1 MRINYEVELLLPV
14 VTASLGVIGK
24 DVDITVKRDKDGY
37 PIFNGKHIKGI
48 LRERVYQFKKAL
60 GVEED
65 KVNSFIYKYFGETGS
80 YIKNKNFMQIRFS
93 NLTIKEKDFFKEREF
108 SSKLVRNRYGIRINR
123 KTKSTIPQ
131 SLFNYEFLVRN
142 NVFIGSLDVNDG
154 IENNDLKFILAC
166 LFHLDKIGGM
176 KSRGIGKVRV
186 KINGNYLEGENGVVA
201 TKSLDKIISELKRED
216 KKNSTDLKEEEFVK
230 YAYSLELEEPI
241 VLKSIELGNYIKTR
255 NSVQGSTVRGALIE
269 YFCRKGYDLNVLKNI
284 EASDATR
291 EDNKVSL
298 ASLFETKYEIKNEGN
313 KKVKIDKVISSDTEY
328 KDGTKYE
335 RSSSSDFK
343 ATGNEISVK
352 ISTKLK
358 SAENGMLF
366 NTEYI
371 NNTKEEDKNNK
382 QKNEIKFPTENIKL
396 VGDLKLPKE
405 ISQEKFIV
413 YIGKYKFKG
422 FGKATITIKKYAD
435 NNKADLEARINNL
448 SAKVRKDIESKIGK
462 EAEKEIRNEIQDKDK
477 KVICFDL
484 YSDMIIPFTDIY
496 DAGEQF
502 LMLAG
507 LKDEKFKF
515 NPKRSF
521 INTGK
526 LEGFNIINGIRK
538 VDELIFVKGS
548 VFTYTIEENDHIKF
562 KEKLIKIE
570 ENGLGLRKN
579 EGFGRIRICTE
590 RGDKYEL
597 PYKKRG

>member
-1 MRINYEVELLLPV
+1 MRVNYTVELLLPA

-24 DVDITVKRDKDGY
+24 DIDVTVKRDKDGY

-48 LRERVYQFKKAL
+48 LRERVYQFKRAL
-60 GVEED
+60 GVEE
-65 KVNSFIYKYFGETGS
+65 KEIETFLNNYFGKEGN
-80 YIKNKNFMQIRFS
+80 YIKNNSFNQVRFS
-93 NLTIKEKDFFKEREF
+93 NLTIKDKNTFKNKINVEK
-108 SSKLVRNRYGIRINR
+108 LIGNRYGIRINR
-123 KTKSTIPQ
+123 KTRSTVPQ
-131 SLFNYEFLVRN
+131 SLFNYEFLSRN
-142 NVFIGSLDVNDG
+142 NVFVGSLDINDN
-154 IENNDLKFILAC
+154 IKNEDLKFILAC

-186 KINGNYLEGENGVVA
+186 KINGNYLEGENGVVE

-216 KKNSTDLKEEEFVK
+216 KKASTELKTDEFVK
-230 YAYSLELEEPI
+230 YNYTLELEEPI

-298 ASLFETKYEIKNEGN
+298 ASLFETKYEIKDEGN
-313 KKVKIDKVISSDTEY
+313 KKFKIDKVISSDTEY

-352 ISTKLK
+352 INTKLK

-405 ISQEKFIV
+405 ISQDKFIV

-422 FGKATITIKKYAD
+422 FGKATITIKKYSD
-435 NNKADLEARINNL
+435 TNKADLEARINNL
-448 SAKVRKDIESKIGK
+448 SDKVRKDIESKMGK
-462 EAEKEIRNEIQDKDK
+462 EAEKEIRDEIQDKDK

-507 LKDEKFKF
+507 LKDENLKF
-515 NPKRSF
+515 NLKRSF

-526 LEGFNIINGIRK
+526 LEGFNIINGVRK
-538 VDELIFVKGS
+538 VDELIFTKGS
-548 VFTYTIEENDHIKF
+548 VFTYIIEENACDSIL
-562 KEKLIKIE
+562 EKLTKIE

-579 EGFGRIRICTE
+579 EGFGRVRICSE
-590 RGDKYEL
+590 RGGK
-597 PYKKRG
+597 

>member
-1 MRINYEVELLLPV
+1 MRVNYTVELLLPV

-24 DVDITVKRDKDGY
+24 DIDVTVKRDKDGY

-48 LRERVYQFKKAL
+48 LRERVYQFKRAL
-60 GVEED
+60 GVEE
-65 KVNSFIYKYFGETGS
+65 KEIETFLNNYFGKEGN
-80 YIKNKNFMQIRFS
+80 YIKNNSFNQVRFS
-93 NLTIKEKDFFKEREF
+93 NLTIKDKNTFKNKINVEK
-108 SSKLVRNRYGIRINR
+108 LIGNRYGIRINR
-123 KTKSTIPQ
+123 KTRSTVPQ
-131 SLFNYEFLVRN
+131 SLFNYEFLSRN
-142 NVFIGSLDVNDG
+142 NVFVGSLDINDN
-154 IENNDLKFILAC
+154 IKNEDLKFILAC

-186 KINGNYLEGENGVVA
+186 KINGNYLEGENGVVE

-216 KKNSTDLKEEEFVK
+216 KKASTELKTDEFVK
-230 YAYSLELEEPI
+230 YNYTLELEEPI

-298 ASLFETKYEIKNEGN
+298 ASLFETKYEIKDEGN
-313 KKVKIDKVISSDTEY
+313 KKFKIDKVISSDTEY

-352 ISTKLK
+352 INTKLK

-405 ISQEKFIV
+405 ISQDKFIV

-422 FGKATITIKKYAD
+422 FGKATITIKKYSD
-435 NNKADLEARINNL
+435 TNKADLEARINNL
-448 SAKVRKDIESKIGK
+448 SDKVRKDIESKIGK

-507 LKDEKFKF
+507 LKDENLKF
-515 NPKRSF
+515 NLKRSF

-526 LEGFNIINGIRK
+526 LEGFNIINGVRK
-538 VDELIFVKGS
+538 VDELIFTKGS
-548 VFTYTIEENDHIKF
+548 VFTYIIEENACDSIL
-562 KEKLIKIE
+562 EKLTKIE
-570 ENGLGLRKN
+570 ANGLGLRKN
-579 EGFGRIRICTE
+579 EGFGRVRICSE
-590 RGDKYEL
+590 RGDK
-597 PYKKRG
+597 

>member
-1 MRINYEVELLLPV
+1 MKVNYTIELLLPA

-24 DVDITVKRDKDGY
+24 DIDVTVKKDKDGY

-48 LRERVYQFKKAL
+48 LRERVYQFKRAL
-60 GVEED
+60 GVEE
-65 KVNSFIYKYFGETGS
+65 KEIETFVNNYFGKEGN
-80 YIKNKNFMQIRFS
+80 YIKNNSFNQIRFS
-93 NLTIKEKDFFKEREF
+93 NLTIKDKKSYANKINVEKLIE
-108 SSKLVRNRYGIRINR
+108 NRYGIRINR
-123 KTKSTIPQ
+123 KTRSTVPQ
-131 SLFNYEFLVRN
+131 SLFNYEFLSRN
-142 NVFIGSLDVNDG
+142 NVFVGSLDINDN
-154 IENNDLKFILAC
+154 IKNEDLKFILAC

-186 KINGNYLEGENGVVA
+186 KINGNYLEGENGVVE

-216 KKNSTDLKEEEFVK
+216 KKASTELKTDEFVK
-230 YAYSLELEEPI
+230 YNYTLELEEPI

-422 FGKATITIKKYAD
+422 FGKATITIKKYSD
-435 NNKADLEARINNL
+435 TNKADLEARINNL
-448 SAKVRKDIESKIGK
+448 SDKVRKDIESKIGK

-507 LKDEKFKF
+507 LKNENLKF
-515 NPKRSF
+515 NLKRSF

-526 LEGFNIINGIRK
+526 LEGFNIINGVRK
-538 VDELIFVKGS
+538 VDELIFTKGS
-548 VFTYTIEENDHIKF
+548 VFTYIVEENTCNSIL
-562 KEKLIKIE
+562 EKLTKIE
-570 ENGLGLRKN
+570 KNGLGLRKN
-579 EGFGRIRICTE
+579 EGFGRVRICSE
-590 RGDKYEL
+590 RGGK
-597 PYKKRG
+597 

>member
-1 MRINYEVELLLPV
+1 MRINYEVELLLPA

-37 PIFNGKHIKGI
+37 PIFNAKHIKGI

-65 KVNSFIYKYFGETGS
+65 KVNSFIYKYFGASGS
-80 YIKNKNFMQIRFS
+80 YIKNENFMQIRFS
-93 NLTIKEKDFFKEREF
+93 NLTIKDKEVFKKREF
-108 SSKLVRNRYGIRINR
+108 SSRLVRNRYGIRINR

-142 NVFIGSLDVNDG
+142 NVFKGSLDVNDG

-186 KINGNYLEGENGVVA
+186 KINGNYLEGENGVKA
-201 TKSLDKIISELKRED
+201 TKSLDKIINELKRESNE
-216 KKNSTDLKEEEFVK
+216 KLDLKDEKLIK
-230 YAYSLELEEPI
+230 YKYTLELKETA
-241 VLKSIELGNYIKTR
+241 VFKSRELGNYVESRKSI
-255 NSVQGSTVRGALIE
+255 QGSTIRGALIE
-269 YFCRKGYDLNVLKNI
+269 YFHKKGANLDILKKI
-284 EASDATR
+284 EASDAIR
-291 EDNKVSL
+291 EDNKISL
-298 ASLFETKYEIKNEGN
+298 ASLFVTKYCVKNDEN
-313 KKVKIDKVISSDTEY
+313 KIVSMYEDKVIFSETEY

-335 RSSSSDFK
+335 RTSIPELK
-343 ATGNEISVK
+343 NTGNELSVK
-352 ISTKLK
+352 INTKVK

-371 NNTKEEDKNNK
+371 SN
-382 QKNEIKFPTENIKL
+382 TENSKNIIL

-405 ISQEKFIV
+405 ITENKFTI

-422 FGKATITIKKYAD
+422 FGKATITIEKYSD
-435 NNKADLEARINNL
+435 KIETDIIDRINEL
-448 SAKVRKDIESKIGK
+448 STKVQEDIKSKIGK
-462 EAEKEIRNEIQDKDK
+462 EKDIEDEIENKDK
-477 KVICFDL
+477 KTICFDL

-507 LKDEKFKF
+507 LKDENFKF

-597 PYKKRG
+597 PCKKRG

>member
-1 MRINYEVELLLPV
+1 MKVNYTIELLLPA

-24 DVDITVKRDKDGY
+24 DIDVTVKKDKDGY

-48 LRERVYQFKKAL
+48 LRERVYQFKRAL
-60 GVEED
+60 GVEE
-65 KVNSFIYKYFGETGS
+65 KEIETFVNNYFGKEGN
-80 YIKNKNFMQIRFS
+80 YIKNNSFNQIRFS
-93 NLTIKEKDFFKEREF
+93 NLTIKDKKSYANKINVEK
-108 SSKLVRNRYGIRINR
+108 LIGNRYGIRINR
-123 KTKSTIPQ
+123 KTRSTVPQ
-131 SLFNYEFLVRN
+131 SLFNYEFLSRN
-142 NVFIGSLDVNDG
+142 NVFVGSLDINDN
-154 IENNDLKFILAC
+154 IKNEDLKFILAC

-186 KINGNYLEGENGVVA
+186 KINGNYLEGENGVVE

-216 KKNSTDLKEEEFVK
+216 KKASTELKTDEFIK
-230 YAYSLELEEPI
+230 YNYTLELEEPI

-352 ISTKLK
+352 INTKLK

-422 FGKATITIKKYAD
+422 FGKATITIKKYSD
-435 NNKADLEARINNL
+435 TNKADLEARINNL

-507 LKDEKFKF
+507 LKDENLKF
-515 NPKRSF
+515 NLKRSF

-526 LEGFNIINGIRK
+526 LEGFNIINGVRK
-538 VDELIFVKGS
+538 VDELIFTKGS
-548 VFTYTIEENDHIKF
+548 VFTYIIEENACDSIL
-562 KEKLIKIE
+562 EKLTKIE
-570 ENGLGLRKN
+570 ANGLGLRKN
-579 EGFGRIRICTE
+579 EGFGRVRICSE
-590 RGDKYEL
+590 RGGK
-597 PYKKRG
+597 

>member
-1 MRINYEVELLLPV
+1 MRVNYTVELLLPA

-24 DVDITVKRDKDGY
+24 DIDVTVKKDKDGY

-48 LRERVYQFKKAL
+48 LRERVYQFKRAL
-60 GVEED
+60 GVEE
-65 KVNSFIYKYFGETGS
+65 KEIENFVNNYFGKEGN
-80 YIKNKNFMQIRFS
+80 YIKNNSFNQIRFS
-93 NLTIKEKDFFKEREF
+93 NLTIKDKKSYANKINVEK
-108 SSKLVRNRYGIRINR
+108 LIGNRYGIRINR
-123 KTKSTIPQ
+123 KTRSTVPQ
-131 SLFNYEFLVRN
+131 SLFNYEFLSRN
-142 NVFIGSLDVNDG
+142 NVFVGSLDINDN
-154 IENNDLKFILAC
+154 IKNEDLKFILAC

-186 KINGNYLEGENGVVA
+186 KINGNYLEGENGVVE

-216 KKNSTDLKEEEFVK
+216 KKASTELKTDEFVK
-230 YAYSLELEEPI
+230 YNYTLELEEPI

-352 ISTKLK
+352 INTKLK

-422 FGKATITIKKYAD
+422 FGKATITIKKYSD
-435 NNKADLEARINNL
+435 TNKADLEARINNL
-448 SAKVRKDIESKIGK
+448 SDKVRKDIESKIGK

-507 LKDEKFKF
+507 LKNENLKF
-515 NPKRSF
+515 NLKRSF

-526 LEGFNIINGIRK
+526 LEGFNIINGVRK
-538 VDELIFVKGS
+538 VDELIFTKGS
-548 VFTYTIEENDHIKF
+548 VFTYIIEENACDSIL
-562 KEKLIKIE
+562 EKLAKIE
-570 ENGLGLRKN
+570 ANGLGLRKN
-579 EGFGRIRICTE
+579 EGFGRVRICSE
-590 RGDKYEL
+590 RGGK
-597 PYKKRG
+597 

>member
-1 MRINYEVELLLPV
+1 MKVNYTIELLLPA

-24 DVDITVKRDKDGY
+24 DIDVTVKKDKDGY

-48 LRERVYQFKKAL
+48 LRERVYQFKRAL
-60 GVEED
+60 GVEE
-65 KVNSFIYKYFGETGS
+65 KEIETFVNNYFGKEGN
-80 YIKNKNFMQIRFS
+80 YIKNNSFNQIRFS
-93 NLTIKEKDFFKEREF
+93 NLTIKDKKSYANKINVEK
-108 SSKLVRNRYGIRINR
+108 LIGNRYGIRINR
-123 KTKSTIPQ
+123 KTRSTVPQ
-131 SLFNYEFLVRN
+131 SLFNYEFLSRN
-142 NVFIGSLDVNDG
+142 NVFVGSLDINDN
-154 IENNDLKFILAC
+154 IKNEDLKFILAC

-186 KINGNYLEGENGVVA
+186 KINGNYLEGENGVVE

-216 KKNSTDLKEEEFVK
+216 KKASTELKTDEFVK
-230 YAYSLELEEPI
+230 YNYTLELEEPI

-422 FGKATITIKKYAD
+422 FGKATITIKKYSD
-435 NNKADLEARINNL
+435 TNKADLEARINNL
-448 SAKVRKDIESKIGK
+448 SDKVRKDIESKIGK

-507 LKDEKFKF
+507 LKDENLKF
-515 NPKRSF
+515 NLKRSF

-526 LEGFNIINGIRK
+526 LEGFNIINGVRK
-538 VDELIFVKGS
+538 VDELIFTKGS
-548 VFTYTIEENDHIKF
+548 VFTYIIEENACDSIL
-562 KEKLIKIE
+562 EKLAKIE
-570 ENGLGLRKN
+570 ANGLGLRKN
-579 EGFGRIRICTE
+579 EGFGRVRICSE
-590 RGDKYEL
+590 RGGK
-597 PYKKRG
+597 

>member
-1 MRINYEVELLLPV
+1 MRVNYTVELLLPA

-24 DVDITVKRDKDGY
+24 DIDVTVKRDKDGY

-48 LRERVYQFKKAL
+48 LRERVYQFKRAL
-60 GVEED
+60 GVEE
-65 KVNSFIYKYFGETGS
+65 KEIETFLNNYFGKEGN
-80 YIKNKNFMQIRFS
+80 YIKNNSFNQVRFS
-93 NLTIKEKDFFKEREF
+93 NLTIKDKNTFKNKINVEK
-108 SSKLVRNRYGIRINR
+108 LIGNRYGIRINR
-123 KTKSTIPQ
+123 KTRSTVPQ
-131 SLFNYEFLVRN
+131 SLFNYEFLSRN
-142 NVFIGSLDVNDG
+142 NVFVGSLDINDN
-154 IENNDLKFILAC
+154 IKNEDLKFILAC

-186 KINGNYLEGENGVVA
+186 KINGNYLEGENGVVE

-216 KKNSTDLKEEEFVK
+216 KKASTELKTDEFVK
-230 YAYSLELEEPI
+230 YNYTLELEEPI

-284 EASDATR
+284 ETSDATR

-298 ASLFETKYEIKNEGN
+298 ASLFETKYEIKDEGN
-313 KKVKIDKVISSDTEY
+313 KKFKIDKVISSDTEY

-343 ATGNEISVK
+343 ATGNEISIK
-352 ISTKLK
+352 INTKLK

-382 QKNEIKFPTENIKL
+382 QRNEIKFPTENIKL

-405 ISQEKFIV
+405 ISQDKFIV

-422 FGKATITIKKYAD
+422 FGKATITIKKYSD
-435 NNKADLEARINNL
+435 TNKADLEARINNL
-448 SAKVRKDIESKIGK
+448 SDKVRKDIESKIGK

-507 LKDEKFKF
+507 LKDENLKF
-515 NPKRSF
+515 NLKRSF

-526 LEGFNIINGIRK
+526 LEGFNIINGVRK
-538 VDELIFVKGS
+538 VDELIFTKGS
-548 VFTYTIEENDHIKF
+548 VFTYIIEENACDSIL
-562 KEKLIKIE
+562 EKLTKIE
-570 ENGLGLRKN
+570 VNGLGLRKN
-579 EGFGRIRICTE
+579 EGFGRVRICSE
-590 RGDKYEL
+590 RGGK
-597 PYKKRG
+597 

>member
-1 MRINYEVELLLPV
+1 MRVNYTVELLLPA

-24 DVDITVKRDKDGY
+24 DIDVTVKRDKDGY

-48 LRERVYQFKKAL
+48 LRERVYQFKRAL
-60 GVEED
+60 GVEE
-65 KVNSFIYKYFGETGS
+65 KEIETFLNNYFGKEGN
-80 YIKNKNFMQIRFS
+80 YIKNNSFNQVRFS
-93 NLTIKEKDFFKEREF
+93 NLTIKDKNTFKNKINVEK
-108 SSKLVRNRYGIRINR
+108 LIGNRYGIRINR
-123 KTKSTIPQ
+123 KTRSTVPQ
-131 SLFNYEFLVRN
+131 SLFNYEFLSRN
-142 NVFIGSLDVNDG
+142 NVFVGSLDINDN
-154 IENNDLKFILAC
+154 IKNEDLKFILAC

-186 KINGNYLEGENGVVA
+186 KINGNYLEGENGVVE

-216 KKNSTDLKEEEFVK
+216 KKASTELKTDEFVK
-230 YAYSLELEEPI
+230 YNYTLELEEPI

-352 ISTKLK
+352 INTKLK

-422 FGKATITIKKYAD
+422 FGKATITIKKYSD
-435 NNKADLEARINNL
+435 TNKADLEARINNL
-448 SAKVRKDIESKIGK
+448 SDKVRKDIESKIGK

-496 DAGEQF
+496 DTGEQF

-507 LKDEKFKF
+507 LKNENLKF
-515 NPKRSF
+515 NLKRSF

-526 LEGFNIINGIRK
+526 LEGFNIINGVRK
-538 VDELIFVKGS
+538 VDELIFTKGS
-548 VFTYTIEENDHIKF
+548 VFTYIIEENACDSIL
-562 KEKLIKIE
+562 EKLTKIE
-570 ENGLGLRKN
+570 ANGLGLRKN
-579 EGFGRIRICTE
+579 EGFGRVRICSE
-590 RGDKYEL
+590 RGGK
-597 PYKKRG
+597 

>member
-1 MRINYEVELLLPV
+1 MRVNYTVELLLPA

-24 DVDITVKRDKDGY
+24 DIDVTVKRDKDGY

-48 LRERVYQFKKAL
+48 LRERVYQFKRAL
-60 GVEED
+60 GVEE
-65 KVNSFIYKYFGETGS
+65 KEIETFLNNYFGKEGN
-80 YIKNKNFMQIRFS
+80 YIKNNSFNQVRFS
-93 NLTIKEKDFFKEREF
+93 NLTIKDKNTFKNKINVEK
-108 SSKLVRNRYGIRINR
+108 LIGNRYGIRINR
-123 KTKSTIPQ
+123 KTRTTVPQ
-131 SLFNYEFLVRN
+131 SLFNYEFLSRN
-142 NVFIGSLDVNDG
+142 NVFVGSLDINDN
-154 IENNDLKFILAC
+154 IKNEDLKFILAC

-186 KINGNYLEGENGVVA
+186 KINGNYLEGENGVVE

-216 KKNSTDLKEEEFVK
+216 KKASTELKTDEFVK
-230 YAYSLELEEPI
+230 YNYTLELEEPI

-352 ISTKLK
+352 INTKLK

-422 FGKATITIKKYAD
+422 FGKATITIKKYSD
-435 NNKADLEARINNL
+435 TNKADLEARINNL
-448 SAKVRKDIESKIGK
+448 SDKVRKDIESKIGK

-496 DAGEQF
+496 DTGEQF

-507 LKDEKFKF
+507 LKDENLKF
-515 NPKRSF
+515 NLKRSF

-526 LEGFNIINGIRK
+526 LEGFNIINGVRK
-538 VDELIFVKGS
+538 VDELIFTKGS
-548 VFTYTIEENDHIKF
+548 VFTYIIEENAYDSIL
-562 KEKLIKIE
+562 EKLTKIE
-570 ENGLGLRKN
+570 ANGLGLRKN
-579 EGFGRIRICTE
+579 EGFGRVRICSE
-590 RGDKYEL
+590 RGGK
-597 PYKKRG
+597 

>member
-1 MRINYEVELLLPV
+1 MKVNYTIELLLPA

-24 DVDITVKRDKDGY
+24 DIDVTVKKDKDGY

-48 LRERVYQFKKAL
+48 LRERVYQFKRAL
-60 GVEED
+60 GVEE
-65 KVNSFIYKYFGETGS
+65 KEIENFVNNYFGKEGN
-80 YIKNKNFMQIRFS
+80 YIKNNSFNQIRFS
-93 NLTIKEKDFFKEREF
+93 NLTIKDKKSYANKINVEK
-108 SSKLVRNRYGIRINR
+108 LIGNRYGIRINR
-123 KTKSTIPQ
+123 KTRSTVPQ
-131 SLFNYEFLVRN
+131 SLFNYEFLSRN
-142 NVFIGSLDVNDG
+142 NVFVGSLDINDN
-154 IENNDLKFILAC
+154 IKNEDLKFILAC

-186 KINGNYLEGENGVVA
+186 KINGNYLEGENGVVE

-216 KKNSTDLKEEEFVK
+216 KKASTELKTDEFVK
-230 YAYSLELEEPI
+230 YNYTLELEEPI

-352 ISTKLK
+352 INTKLK

-382 QKNEIKFPTENIKL
+382 QRNEIKFPTENIKL

-422 FGKATITIKKYAD
+422 FGKATITIKKYSD
-435 NNKADLEARINNL
+435 TNKADLEARINNL
-448 SAKVRKDIESKIGK
+448 SDKVRKDIESKIGK

-507 LKDEKFKF
+507 LKNENLKF
-515 NPKRSF
+515 NLKRSF

-526 LEGFNIINGIRK
+526 LEGFNIINGVRK
-538 VDELIFVKGS
+538 VDELIFTKGS
-548 VFTYTIEENDHIKF
+548 VFTYIIEENACDSIL
-562 KEKLIKIE
+562 EKLTKIE
-570 ENGLGLRKN
+570 ANGLGLRKN
-579 EGFGRIRICTE
+579 EGFGRVRICSE
-590 RGDKYEL
+590 RGGK
-597 PYKKRG
+597 

>member
-1 MRINYEVELLLPV
+1 MKVNYTIELLLPA

-24 DVDITVKRDKDGY
+24 DIDVTVKKDKDGY

-48 LRERVYQFKKAL
+48 LRERVYQFKRAL
-60 GVEED
+60 GVEE
-65 KVNSFIYKYFGETGS
+65 KEIENFVNNYFGKEGN
-80 YIKNKNFMQIRFS
+80 YIKNNSFNQIRFS
-93 NLTIKEKDFFKEREF
+93 NLTIKDKKRYANKINVEK
-108 SSKLVRNRYGIRINR
+108 LIGNRYGIRINR
-123 KTKSTIPQ
+123 KTRSTVPQ
-131 SLFNYEFLVRN
+131 SLFNYEFLSRN
-142 NVFIGSLDVNDG
+142 NVFVGSLDINDN
-154 IENNDLKFILAC
+154 IKNEDLKFILAC

-186 KINGNYLEGENGVVA
+186 KINGNYLEGENGVVE

-216 KKNSTDLKEEEFVK
+216 KKASTELKTDEFVK
-230 YAYSLELEEPI
+230 YNYTLELEEPI

-422 FGKATITIKKYAD
+422 FGKATITIKKYSD
-435 NNKADLEARINNL
+435 TNKADLEARINNL
-448 SAKVRKDIESKIGK
+448 SDKVRKDIESKIGK
-462 EAEKEIRNEIQDKDK
+462 ETEKEIRNEIQDKDK

-507 LKDEKFKF
+507 LKDENLKF
-515 NPKRSF
+515 NLKRSF

-526 LEGFNIINGIRK
+526 LEGFNIINGVRK
-538 VDELIFVKGS
+538 VDELIFTKGS
-548 VFTYTIEENDHIKF
+548 VFTYIIEENACDSIL
-562 KEKLIKIE
+562 EKLTKIE
-570 ENGLGLRKN
+570 ANGLGLRKN
-579 EGFGRIRICTE
+579 EGFGRVRICSE
-590 RGDKYEL
+590 RGGK
-597 PYKKRG
+597 

>member
-1 MRINYEVELLLPV
+1 MRVNYTVELLLPA

-24 DVDITVKRDKDGY
+24 DIDVTVKRDKDGY

-48 LRERVYQFKKAL
+48 LRERVYQFKRAL
-60 GVEED
+60 GVEE
-65 KVNSFIYKYFGETGS
+65 KEIETFLNNYFGKEGN
-80 YIKNKNFMQIRFS
+80 YIKNNSFNQVRFS
-93 NLTIKEKDFFKEREF
+93 NLTIKDKNTFKNKINVEK
-108 SSKLVRNRYGIRINR
+108 LIGNRYGIRINR
-123 KTKSTIPQ
+123 KTRSTVPQ
-131 SLFNYEFLVRN
+131 SLFNYEFLSSN
-142 NVFIGSLDVNDG
+142 NVFVGSLDINDN
-154 IENNDLKFILAC
+154 IKNEDLKFILAC

-186 KINGNYLEGENGVVA
+186 KINGNYLEGENGVVE

-216 KKNSTDLKEEEFVK
+216 KKASTELKTDEFVK
-230 YAYSLELEEPI
+230 YNYTLELEEPI

-352 ISTKLK
+352 INTKLK

-422 FGKATITIKKYAD
+422 FGKATITIKKYSD
-435 NNKADLEARINNL
+435 TNKADLEARINNL
-448 SAKVRKDIESKIGK
+448 SDKVRKDIESKIGK

-507 LKDEKFKF
+507 LKDENLKF
-515 NPKRSF
+515 NLKRSF

-526 LEGFNIINGIRK
+526 LEGFNIINGVRK
-538 VDELIFVKGS
+538 VDELIFTKGS
-548 VFTYTIEENDHIKF
+548 VFTYIIEENACDSIL
-562 KEKLIKIE
+562 EKLTKIE
-570 ENGLGLRKN
+570 ANGLGLRKN
-579 EGFGRIRICTE
+579 EGFGRVRICSE
-590 RGDKYEL
+590 RGGK
-597 PYKKRG
+597 

>member
-1 MRINYEVELLLPV
+1 MRVNYTVELLLPA

-24 DVDITVKRDKDGY
+24 DIDVTVKRDKDGY

-48 LRERVYQFKKAL
+48 LRERVYQFKRAL
-60 GVEED
+60 GVEE
-65 KVNSFIYKYFGETGS
+65 KEIETFVNNYFGKEGN
-80 YIKNKNFMQIRFS
+80 YIKNNSFNQVRFS
-93 NLTIKEKDFFKEREF
+93 NLTIKDKKSYANKINVEK
-108 SSKLVRNRYGIRINR
+108 LIGNRYGIRINR
-123 KTKSTIPQ
+123 KTRSTIPQ
-131 SLFNYEFLVRN
+131 SLFNYEFLLRN
-142 NVFIGSLDVNDG
+142 NVFVGSLDINDN
-154 IENNDLKFILAC
+154 IKNEDLKFILAC

-186 KINGNYLEGENGVVA
+186 KINGNYLEGENGVVE

-216 KKNSTDLKEEEFVK
+216 KKFSTELKADEFVK
-230 YAYSLELEEPI
+230 YSYTLELEEPI

-352 ISTKLK
+352 INTKLK
-358 SAENGMLF
+358 SVENGMLF

-422 FGKATITIKKYAD
+422 FGKATITIKKYSD
-435 NNKADLEARINNL
+435 TNKADLEARINNL

-507 LKDEKFKF
+507 LKDENLKF
-515 NPKRSF
+515 NLKRSF

-526 LEGFNIINGIRK
+526 LEGFNIINGVRK
-538 VDELIFVKGS
+538 VDELIFTKGS
-548 VFTYTIEENDHIKF
+548 VFTYIIEENACDSIL
-562 KEKLIKIE
+562 EKLTKIE
-570 ENGLGLRKN
+570 ANGLGLRKN
-579 EGFGRIRICTE
+579 EGFGRVRICSE
-590 RGDKYEL
+590 RGGK
-597 PYKKRG
+597 

>member
-1 MRINYEVELLLPV
+1 MRVNYTVELLLPA

-24 DVDITVKRDKDGY
+24 DIDVTVKRDKDGY

-48 LRERVYQFKKAL
+48 LRERVYQFKRAL
-60 GVEED
+60 GVEE
-65 KVNSFIYKYFGETGS
+65 KEIETFVNNYFGKEGN
-80 YIKNKNFMQIRFS
+80 YIKNNSFNQVRFS
-93 NLTIKEKDFFKEREF
+93 NLTIKDKKSYANKINVEK
-108 SSKLVRNRYGIRINR
+108 LIGNRYGIRINR
-123 KTKSTIPQ
+123 KTRSTIPQ
-131 SLFNYEFLVRN
+131 SLFNYEFLSRN
-142 NVFIGSLDVNDG
+142 NVFVGSLDINDN
-154 IENNDLKFILAC
+154 IKNEDLKFILAC

-186 KINGNYLEGENGVVA
+186 KINGNYLEGENGVVE

-216 KKNSTDLKEEEFVK
+216 KKASTELKTDEFVK
-230 YAYSLELEEPI
+230 YNYTLELEEPI

-352 ISTKLK
+352 INTKLK
-358 SAENGMLF
+358 SVENGMLF

-405 ISQEKFIV
+405 ISQDKFIV

-435 NNKADLEARINNL
+435 TNKVDLEARINNL
-448 SAKVRKDIESKIGK
+448 SDKVRKDIESKIGK

-507 LKDEKFKF
+507 LKDENLKF
-515 NPKRSF
+515 NLKRSF

-526 LEGFNIINGIRK
+526 LEGFNIINGVRK
-538 VDELIFVKGS
+538 VDELIFTKGS
-548 VFTYTIEENDHIKF
+548 VFTYIVEENTCNSIL
-562 KEKLIKIE
+562 EKLTKIE
-570 ENGLGLRKN
+570 KNGLGLRKN
-579 EGFGRIRICTE
+579 EGFGRVRICSE
-590 RGDKYEL
+590 RGGK
-597 PYKKRG
+597 

>member
-1 MRINYEVELLLPV
+1 MKVNYTIELLLPA

-24 DVDITVKRDKDGY
+24 DIDVTVKKDKDGY

-48 LRERVYQFKKAL
+48 LRERVYQFKRAL
-60 GVEED
+60 GVEE
-65 KVNSFIYKYFGETGS
+65 KEIETFVNNYFGKEGN
-80 YIKNKNFMQIRFS
+80 YIKNNSFNQIRFS
-93 NLTIKEKDFFKEREF
+93 NLTIKDKKSYANKINVEK
-108 SSKLVRNRYGIRINR
+108 LIGNRYGIRINR
-123 KTKSTIPQ
+123 KTRSTVPQ
-131 SLFNYEFLVRN
+131 SLFNYEFLSRN
-142 NVFIGSLDVNDG
+142 NVFVGSLDINDN
-154 IENNDLKFILAC
+154 IKNEDLKFILAC

-186 KINGNYLEGENGVVA
+186 KINGNYLEGENGVVE

-216 KKNSTDLKEEEFVK
+216 KKASTELKTDEFVK
-230 YAYSLELEEPI
+230 YNYTLELEEPI

-422 FGKATITIKKYAD
+422 FGKATITIKKYSD
-435 NNKADLEARINNL
+435 TNKADLEARINNL
-448 SAKVRKDIESKIGK
+448 SDKVRKDIESKIGK

-507 LKDEKFKF
+507 LKDENLKF
-515 NPKRSF
+515 NLKRSF

-526 LEGFNIINGIRK
+526 LEGFNIINGVRK
-538 VDELIFVKGS
+538 VDELIFTKGS
-548 VFTYTIEENDHIKF
+548 VFTYIIEENACDSIL
-562 KEKLIKIE
+562 EKLTKIE
-570 ENGLGLRKN
+570 ANGLGLRKN
-579 EGFGRIRICTE
+579 EGFGRVRICSE
-590 RGDKYEL
+590 RGGK
-597 PYKKRG
+597 

>member
-1 MRINYEVELLLPV
+1 MRVNYTVELLLPA

-24 DVDITVKRDKDGY
+24 DIDVTVKRDKDGY

-48 LRERVYQFKKAL
+48 LRERVYQFKRAL
-60 GVEED
+60 GVEE
-65 KVNSFIYKYFGETGS
+65 KEIETFLNNYFGKEGN
-80 YIKNKNFMQIRFS
+80 YIKNNSFNQVRFS
-93 NLTIKEKDFFKEREF
+93 NLTIKDKNTFKNKINVEK
-108 SSKLVRNRYGIRINR
+108 LIGNRYGIRINR
-123 KTKSTIPQ
+123 KTRSTVPQ
-131 SLFNYEFLVRN
+131 SLFNYEFLSRN
-142 NVFIGSLDVNDG
+142 NVFVGSLDINDN
-154 IENNDLKFILAC
+154 IKNEDLKFILAC

-186 KINGNYLEGENGVVA
+186 KINGNYLEGENGVVE

-216 KKNSTDLKEEEFVK
+216 KKASTELKTDEFVK
-230 YAYSLELEEPI
+230 YNYTLELEEPI

-352 ISTKLK
+352 INTKLK

-422 FGKATITIKKYAD
+422 FGKATITIKKYSD
-435 NNKADLEARINNL
+435 TNKADLEARINNL
-448 SAKVRKDIESKIGK
+448 SDKVRKDIESKIGK

-507 LKDEKFKF
+507 LKDENLKF
-515 NPKRSF
+515 NLKRSF

-526 LEGFNIINGIRK
+526 LEGFNIINGVRK
-538 VDELIFVKGS
+538 VDELIFTKGS
-548 VFTYTIEENDHIKF
+548 VFTYIIEENACDSIL
-562 KEKLIKIE
+562 EKLTKIE
-570 ENGLGLRKN
+570 ANGLGLRKN
-579 EGFGRIRICTE
+579 EGFGRVRICSE
-590 RGDKYEL
+590 RGGK
-597 PYKKRG
+597 

>member
-1 MRINYEVELLLPV
+1 MRVNYTVELLLPA

-24 DVDITVKRDKDGY
+24 DIDVTVKKDKDGY

-48 LRERVYQFKKAL
+48 LRERVYQFKRAL
-60 GVEED
+60 GVEE
-65 KVNSFIYKYFGETGS
+65 KEIETFVNNYFGKEGN
-80 YIKNKNFMQIRFS
+80 YIKNNSFNQIRFS
-93 NLTIKEKDFFKEREF
+93 NLTIKDKKSYANKINVEK
-108 SSKLVRNRYGIRINR
+108 LIGNRYGIRINR
-123 KTKSTIPQ
+123 KTRSTVPQ
-131 SLFNYEFLVRN
+131 SLFNYEFLSRN
-142 NVFIGSLDVNDG
+142 NVFVGSLDINDN
-154 IENNDLKFILAC
+154 IKNEDLKFILAC

-186 KINGNYLEGENGVVA
+186 KINGNYLEGENGVVE

-216 KKNSTDLKEEEFVK
+216 KKASTELKTDEFVK
-230 YAYSLELEEPI
+230 YNYTLELEEPI

-352 ISTKLK
+352 INTKLK

-422 FGKATITIKKYAD
+422 FGKATITIKKYSD
-435 NNKADLEARINNL
+435 TNKADLEARINNL

-507 LKDEKFKF
+507 LKDENLKF
-515 NPKRSF
+515 NLKRSF

-526 LEGFNIINGIRK
+526 LEGFNIINGVRK
-538 VDELIFVKGS
+538 VDELIFTKGS
-548 VFTYTIEENDHIKF
+548 VFTYIIEENACDSIL
-562 KEKLIKIE
+562 EKLTKIE
-570 ENGLGLRKN
+570 ANGLGLRKN
-579 EGFGRIRICTE
+579 EGFGRVRICSE
-590 RGDKYEL
+590 RGGK
-597 PYKKRG
+597 

>member
-1 MRINYEVELLLPV
+1 MKVNYTIELLLPA

-24 DVDITVKRDKDGY
+24 DIDVTVKKDKDGY

-48 LRERVYQFKKAL
+48 LRERVYQFKRAL
-60 GVEED
+60 GVEE
-65 KVNSFIYKYFGETGS
+65 KEIETFVNNYFGKEGN
-80 YIKNKNFMQIRFS
+80 YIKNNSFNQIRFS
-93 NLTIKEKDFFKEREF
+93 NLTIKDKKSYANKINVEK
-108 SSKLVRNRYGIRINR
+108 LIGNRYGIRINR
-123 KTKSTIPQ
+123 KTRSTVPQ
-131 SLFNYEFLVRN
+131 SLFNYEFLSRN
-142 NVFIGSLDVNDG
+142 NVFVGSLDINDN
-154 IENNDLKFILAC
+154 IKNEDLKFILAC

-186 KINGNYLEGENGVVA
+186 KINGNYLEGENGVVE

-216 KKNSTDLKEEEFVK
+216 KKASTELKTDEFVK
-230 YAYSLELEEPI
+230 YNYTLELEEPI

-422 FGKATITIKKYAD
+422 FGKATITIKKYSD
-435 NNKADLEARINNL
+435 TNKADLEARINNL

-507 LKDEKFKF
+507 LKDENLKF
-515 NPKRSF
+515 NLKRSF

-526 LEGFNIINGIRK
+526 LEGFNIINGVRK
-538 VDELIFVKGS
+538 VDELIFTKGS
-548 VFTYTIEENDHIKF
+548 VFTYIIEENACDSIL
-562 KEKLIKIE
+562 EKLTKIE
-570 ENGLGLRKN
+570 ANGLGLRKN
-579 EGFGRIRICTE
+579 EGFGRVRICSE
-590 RGDKYEL
+590 RGGK
-597 PYKKRG
+597 

>member
-1 MRINYEVELLLPV
+1 MKVNYTIELLLPA

-24 DVDITVKRDKDGY
+24 DIDVTVKKDKDGY

-48 LRERVYQFKKAL
+48 LRERVYQFKRAL
-60 GVEED
+60 GVEE
-65 KVNSFIYKYFGETGS
+65 KEIETFVNNYFGKEGN
-80 YIKNKNFMQIRFS
+80 YIKNNSFNQIRFS
-93 NLTIKEKDFFKEREF
+93 NLTIKDKKSYANKINVEK
-108 SSKLVRNRYGIRINR
+108 LIGNRYGIRINR
-123 KTKSTIPQ
+123 KTRSTVPQ
-131 SLFNYEFLVRN
+131 SLFNYEFLSRN
-142 NVFIGSLDVNDG
+142 NVFVGSLDINDN
-154 IENNDLKFILAC
+154 IKNEDLKFILAC

-186 KINGNYLEGENGVVA
+186 KINGNYLEGENGVVE

-216 KKNSTDLKEEEFVK
+216 KKASTELKTDEFVK
-230 YAYSLELEEPI
+230 YNYTLELEEPI

-352 ISTKLK
+352 ICTKLK

-422 FGKATITIKKYAD
+422 FGKATITIKKYSD
-435 NNKADLEARINNL
+435 TNKADLEARINNL
-448 SAKVRKDIESKIGK
+448 SDKVRKDIESKIGK

-507 LKDEKFKF
+507 LKDENLKF
-515 NPKRSF
+515 NLKRSF

-526 LEGFNIINGIRK
+526 LEGFNIINGVRK
-538 VDELIFVKGS
+538 VDELIFTKGS
-548 VFTYTIEENDHIKF
+548 VFTYIIEENACDSIL
-562 KEKLIKIE
+562 EKLAKIE
-570 ENGLGLRKN
+570 ANGLGLRKN
-579 EGFGRIRICTE
+579 EGFGRVRICSE
-590 RGDKYEL
+590 RGGK
-597 PYKKRG
+597 

>member
-1 MRINYEVELLLPV
+1 MKVNYTIELLLPA

-24 DVDITVKRDKDGY
+24 DIDVTVKKDKDGY

-48 LRERVYQFKKAL
+48 LRERVYQFKRAL
-60 GVEED
+60 GVEE
-65 KVNSFIYKYFGETGS
+65 KEIENFVNNYFGKEGN
-80 YIKNKNFMQIRFS
+80 YIKNNSFNQIRFS
-93 NLTIKEKDFFKEREF
+93 NLTIKDKKSYANKINVEK
-108 SSKLVRNRYGIRINR
+108 LIGNRYGIRINR
-123 KTKSTIPQ
+123 KTRSTVPQ
-131 SLFNYEFLVRN
+131 SLFNYEFLSRN
-142 NVFIGSLDVNDG
+142 NVFVGSLDINDN
-154 IENNDLKFILAC
+154 IKNEDLKFILAC

-186 KINGNYLEGENGVVA
+186 KINGNYLEGENGVVE

-216 KKNSTDLKEEEFVK
+216 KKASTELKKDEFVK
-230 YAYSLELEEPI
+230 YNYTLELEEPI

-422 FGKATITIKKYAD
+422 FGKATITIKKYSD
-435 NNKADLEARINNL
+435 TNKADLEARINNL
-448 SAKVRKDIESKIGK
+448 SDKVRKDIESKIGK

-507 LKDEKFKF
+507 LKNENLKF
-515 NPKRSF
+515 NLKRSF

-526 LEGFNIINGIRK
+526 LEGFNIINGVRK
-538 VDELIFVKGS
+538 VDELIFTKGS
-548 VFTYTIEENDHIKF
+548 VFTYIIEENACDSIL
-562 KEKLIKIE
+562 EKLTKIE
-570 ENGLGLRKN
+570 ANGLGLRKN
-579 EGFGRIRICTE
+579 EGFGRVRICSE
-590 RGDKYEL
+590 RGGK
-597 PYKKRG
+597 

>member
-1 MRINYEVELLLPV
+1 MKVNYTIELLLPA

-24 DVDITVKRDKDGY
+24 DIDVTVKKDKDGY

-48 LRERVYQFKKAL
+48 LRERVYQFKRAL
-60 GVEED
+60 GVEE
-65 KVNSFIYKYFGETGS
+65 KEIETFVNNYFGKEGN
-80 YIKNKNFMQIRFS
+80 YIKNNSFNQIRFS
-93 NLTIKEKDFFKEREF
+93 NLTIKDKKSYANKINVEK
-108 SSKLVRNRYGIRINR
+108 LIGNRYGIRINR
-123 KTKSTIPQ
+123 KTRSTVPQ
-131 SLFNYEFLVRN
+131 SLFNYEFLSRN
-142 NVFIGSLDVNDG
+142 NVFVGSLDINDN
-154 IENNDLKFILAC
+154 IKNEDLKFILAC

-186 KINGNYLEGENGVVA
+186 KINGNYLEGENGVVE

-216 KKNSTDLKEEEFVK
+216 KKASTELKTDEFVK
-230 YAYSLELEEPI
+230 YNYTLELEEPI

-422 FGKATITIKKYAD
+422 FGKATITIKKYSD
-435 NNKADLEARINNL
+435 INKADLEARINNL
-448 SAKVRKDIESKIGK
+448 SDKVRKDIESKIGK

-507 LKDEKFKF
+507 LKNENLKF
-515 NPKRSF
+515 NLKRSF

-526 LEGFNIINGIRK
+526 LEGFNIINGVRK
-538 VDELIFVKGS
+538 VDELIFTKGS
-548 VFTYTIEENDHIKF
+548 VFTYIIEENACDSIL
-562 KEKLIKIE
+562 EKLTKIE
-570 ENGLGLRKN
+570 ANGLGLRKN
-579 EGFGRIRICTE
+579 EGFGRVRICSE
-590 RGDKYEL
+590 RGGK
-597 PYKKRG
+597 

>member
-1 MRINYEVELLLPV
+1 MKVNYTIELLLPA

-24 DVDITVKRDKDGY
+24 DIDVTVKKDKDGY

-48 LRERVYQFKKAL
+48 LRERVYQFKRAL
-60 GVEED
+60 GVEE
-65 KVNSFIYKYFGETGS
+65 KEIETFVNNYFGKEGN
-80 YIKNKNFMQIRFS
+80 YIKNNSFNQIRFS
-93 NLTIKEKDFFKEREF
+93 NLTIKDKKSYANKINVEK
-108 SSKLVRNRYGIRINR
+108 LIGNRYGIRINR
-123 KTKSTIPQ
+123 KTRSTVPQ
-131 SLFNYEFLVRN
+131 SLFNYEFLSRN
-142 NVFIGSLDVNDG
+142 NVFVGSLDINDN
-154 IENNDLKFILAC
+154 IKNEDLKFILAC

-186 KINGNYLEGENGVVA
+186 KINGNYLEGENGVVE

-216 KKNSTDLKEEEFVK
+216 KKASTELKTDEFVK
-230 YAYSLELEEPI
+230 YNYTLELEEPI

-352 ISTKLK
+352 INTKLK

-422 FGKATITIKKYAD
+422 FGKATITIKKYSD
-435 NNKADLEARINNL
+435 TNKADLEARINNL
-448 SAKVRKDIESKIGK
+448 SDKVRKDIESKIGK

-507 LKDEKFKF
+507 LKDENLKF
-515 NPKRSF
+515 NLKRSF

-526 LEGFNIINGIRK
+526 LEGFNIINGVRK
-538 VDELIFVKGS
+538 VDELIFTKGS
-548 VFTYTIEENDHIKF
+548 VFTYIIEENACDSIL
-562 KEKLIKIE
+562 EKLAKIE
-570 ENGLGLRKN
+570 ANGLGLRKN
-579 EGFGRIRICTE
+579 EGFGRVRICSE
-590 RGDKYEL
+590 RGGK
-597 PYKKRG
+597 

>member
-1 MRINYEVELLLPV
+1 MRVNYTVELLLPA

-24 DVDITVKRDKDGY
+24 DIDVTVKRDKDGY

-48 LRERVYQFKKAL
+48 LRERVYQFKRAL
-60 GVEED
+60 GVEE
-65 KVNSFIYKYFGETGS
+65 KEIETFVNNYFGKEGN
-80 YIKNKNFMQIRFS
+80 YIKNNSFNQVRFS
-93 NLTIKEKDFFKEREF
+93 NLTIKDKKSYANKINVEK
-108 SSKLVRNRYGIRINR
+108 LIGNRYGIRINR
-123 KTKSTIPQ
+123 KTRSTIPQ
-131 SLFNYEFLVRN
+131 SLFNYEFLSRN
-142 NVFIGSLDVNDG
+142 NVFVGSLDINDN
-154 IENNDLKFILAC
+154 IKNEDLKFILAC

-186 KINGNYLEGENGVVA
+186 KINGNYLEGENGVVE

-216 KKNSTDLKEEEFVK
+216 KKFSTELKADEFVK
-230 YAYSLELEEPI
+230 YSYTLELEEPI

-352 ISTKLK
+352 INTKLK
-358 SAENGMLF
+358 SVENGMLF

-405 ISQEKFIV
+405 ISQDKFIL

-435 NNKADLEARINNL
+435 TNKVDLEARINNL
-448 SAKVRKDIESKIGK
+448 SDKVRKDIESKIGK
-462 EAEKEIRNEIQDKDK
+462 EAEKEIRNEIQDNDK
-477 KVICFDL
+477 KVNCFDL
-484 YSDMIIPFTDIY
+484 YSYIINPITDIY
-496 DAGEQF
+496 DAGDQF

-507 LKDEKFKF
+507 LKDENLKF
-515 NPKRSF
+515 NLKRSF

-526 LEGFNIINGIRK
+526 LEGFNIINGVRK
-538 VDELIFVKGS
+538 VDELIFTKGS
-548 VFTYTIEENDHIKF
+548 VFTYIVEENTCNSIL
-562 KEKLIKIE
+562 EKLTKIE
-570 ENGLGLRKN
+570 KNGLGLRKN
-579 EGFGRIRICTE
+579 EGFGRVRICSE
-590 RGDKYEL
+590 RGGK
-597 PYKKRG
+597 

>member
-1 MRINYEVELLLPV
+1 MRVNYTVELLLPA

-24 DVDITVKRDKDGY
+24 DIDVTVKRDKDGY

-48 LRERVYQFKKAL
+48 LRERVYQFKRAL
-60 GVEED
+60 GVEE
-65 KVNSFIYKYFGETGS
+65 KEIETFVNNYFGKEGN
-80 YIKNKNFMQIRFS
+80 YIKNNSFNQVRFS
-93 NLTIKEKDFFKEREF
+93 NLTIKDKNTFKNKINLEK
-108 SSKLVRNRYGIRINR
+108 LIGNRYGIRINR
-123 KTKSTIPQ
+123 KTRSTIPQ
-131 SLFNYEFLVRN
+131 SLFNYEFLSRN
-142 NVFIGSLDVNDG
+142 NVFVGSLDINDN
-154 IENNDLKFILAC
+154 IKNEDLKFILAC

-176 KSRGIGKVRV
+176 KSRGIGKVRE
-186 KINGNYLEGENGVVA
+186 KINGNYLEGENGVVE

-216 KKNSTDLKEEEFVK
+216 KKLSTELKADEFVK
-230 YAYSLELEEPI
+230 YSYTLELEEPI

-255 NSVQGSTVRGALIE
+255 NSIQGSTVRGALIE

-284 EASDATR
+284 EASDATK

-352 ISTKLK
+352 INTKLK
-358 SAENGMLF
+358 SVENGMLF

-405 ISQEKFIV
+405 ISQDKFIV

-435 NNKADLEARINNL
+435 TNKVDLEARINNL
-448 SAKVRKDIESKIGK
+448 SDKVRKDIESKIGK

-507 LKDEKFKF
+507 LKDENLKF
-515 NPKRSF
+515 NLKRSF

-526 LEGFNIINGIRK
+526 LEGFNIINGVRK
-538 VDELIFVKGS
+538 VDELIFTKGS
-548 VFTYTIEENDHIKF
+548 VFTYIVEENTCNSIL
-562 KEKLIKIE
+562 EKLTKIE
-570 ENGLGLRKN
+570 KNGLGLRKN
-579 EGFGRIRICTE
+579 EGFGRVRICSE
-590 RGDKYEL
+590 RGGK
-597 PYKKRG
+597 

>member
-1 MRINYEVELLLPV
+1 MKVNYTIELLLPA

-24 DVDITVKRDKDGY
+24 DIDVTVKKDKDGY

-48 LRERVYQFKKAL
+48 LRERVYQFKRAL
-60 GVEED
+60 GVEE
-65 KVNSFIYKYFGETGS
+65 KEIETFVNNYFGKEGN
-80 YIKNKNFMQIRFS
+80 YIKNNSFNQIRFS
-93 NLTIKEKDFFKEREF
+93 NLTIKDKKSYANKINVEK
-108 SSKLVRNRYGIRINR
+108 LIGNRYGIRINR
-123 KTKSTIPQ
+123 KTRSTVPQ
-131 SLFNYEFLVRN
+131 SLFNYEFLSRN
-142 NVFIGSLDVNDG
+142 NVFVGSLDINDN
-154 IENNDLKFILAC
+154 IKNEDLKFILAC

-186 KINGNYLEGENGVVA
+186 KINGNYLEGENGVVE

-216 KKNSTDLKEEEFVK
+216 KKASTELKTDEFVK
-230 YAYSLELEEPI
+230 YNYTLELEEPI

-352 ISTKLK
+352 INTKLK

-422 FGKATITIKKYAD
+422 FGKATITIKKYSD
-435 NNKADLEARINNL
+435 TNKADLEARINNL

-507 LKDEKFKF
+507 LKDENLKF
-515 NPKRSF
+515 NLKRSF

-526 LEGFNIINGIRK
+526 LEGFNIINGVRK
-538 VDELIFVKGS
+538 VDELIFTKGS
-548 VFTYTIEENDHIKF
+548 VFTYIIEENACDSIL
-562 KEKLIKIE
+562 EKLAKIE
-570 ENGLGLRKN
+570 ANGLGLRKN
-579 EGFGRIRICTE
+579 EGFGRVRICSE
-590 RGDKYEL
+590 RGGK
-597 PYKKRG
+597 

>member
-1 MRINYEVELLLPV
+1 MRVNYTVELLLPA

-24 DVDITVKRDKDGY
+24 DIDVTVKRDKDGY

-48 LRERVYQFKKAL
+48 LRERVYQFKRAL
-60 GVEED
+60 GVEE
-65 KVNSFIYKYFGETGS
+65 KEIETFINNYFGKEGN
-80 YIKNKNFMQIRFS
+80 YIKDKSFNQVRFS
-93 NLTIKEKDFFKEREF
+93 NLTIKDKETFKNKINEEK
-108 SSKLVRNRYGIRINR
+108 LIGNRYGIRINR
-123 KTKSTIPQ
+123 KTRSTVPQ
-131 SLFNYEFLVRN
+131 SLFNYEFLSRN
-142 NVFIGSLDVNDG
+142 NVFVGSLDINDN
-154 IENNDLKFILAC
+154 IKNEDLKFILAC

-216 KKNSTDLKEEEFVK
+216 KKNSTELKAEEFVK
-230 YAYSLELEEPI
+230 YTYTLELEEPI

-269 YFCRKGYDLNVLKNI
+269 HFCKKGYDLNILKNI

-291 EDNKVSL
+291 EDNKISL
-298 ASLFETKYEIKNEGN
+298 ASLFETKYEIKSEGN

-343 ATGNEISVK
+343 ASGNEISVK
-352 ISTKLK
+352 INTKLK

-371 NNTKEEDKNNK
+371 NNTKEEEKNNK
-382 QKNEIKFPTENIKL
+382 QRKEIKFPTENIKL
-396 VGDLKLPKE
+396 IGDLKLPKE
-405 ISQEKFIV
+405 ITQEKFTI
-413 YIGKYKFKG
+413 YIGKYRFKG

-435 NNKADLEARINNL
+435 TKKLDLETRINNL
-448 SAKVRKDIESKIGK
+448 SDKIKKDIESKIGK
-462 EAEKEIRNEIQDKDK
+462 TAEKEIRNEISDKDK

-507 LKDEKFKF
+507 LKDENLKF
-515 NPKRSF
+515 NLKRSF
-521 INTGK
+521 VNTGK
-526 LEGFNIINGIRK
+526 LEGFNIINGVRK
-538 VDELIFVKGS
+538 VDELIFTKGS
-548 VFTYTIEENDHIKF
+548 VFTYVIEENACNSIL
-562 KEKLIKIE
+562 EKLTKIE

-579 EGFGRIRICTE
+579 EGFGRVRICSE
-590 RGDKYEL
+590 RG
-597 PYKKRG
+597 GN

>member
-1 MRINYEVELLLPV
+1 MKVNYTIELLLPA

-24 DVDITVKRDKDGY
+24 DIDVTVKKDKDGY

-48 LRERVYQFKKAL
+48 LRERVYQFKRAL
-60 GVEED
+60 GVEE
-65 KVNSFIYKYFGETGS
+65 KEIETFLNNYFGKEGN
-80 YIKNKNFMQIRFS
+80 YIKNNSFNQVRFS
-93 NLTIKEKDFFKEREF
+93 NLTIKDKNTFKNKINVEK
-108 SSKLVRNRYGIRINR
+108 LIGNRYGIRINR
-123 KTKSTIPQ
+123 KTRSTVPQ
-131 SLFNYEFLVRN
+131 SLFNYEFLSRN
-142 NVFIGSLDVNDG
+142 NVFVGSLDINDN
-154 IENNDLKFILAC
+154 IKNEDLKFILAC

-186 KINGNYLEGENGVVA
+186 KINGNYLEGENGVVE

-216 KKNSTDLKEEEFVK
+216 KKASTELKTDEFVK
-230 YAYSLELEEPI
+230 YNYTLELEEPI

-352 ISTKLK
+352 INTKLK

-422 FGKATITIKKYAD
+422 FGKATITIKKYSD
-435 NNKADLEARINNL
+435 TNKADLEARINNL
-448 SAKVRKDIESKIGK
+448 SDKVRKDIESKIGK

-507 LKDEKFKF
+507 LKDENLKF
-515 NPKRSF
+515 NLKRSF

-526 LEGFNIINGIRK
+526 LEGFNIINGVRK
-538 VDELIFVKGS
+538 VDELIFTKGS
-548 VFTYTIEENDHIKF
+548 VFTYIIEENACDSIL
-562 KEKLIKIE
+562 EKLTKIE
-570 ENGLGLRKN
+570 ANGLGLRKN
-579 EGFGRIRICTE
+579 EGFGRVRICSE
-590 RGDKYEL
+590 RGGK
-597 PYKKRG
+597 

>member
-1 MRINYEVELLLPV
+1 MKVNYTIELLLPA

-24 DVDITVKRDKDGY
+24 DIDVTVKKDKDGY

-48 LRERVYQFKKAL
+48 LRERVYQFKRAL
-60 GVEED
+60 GVEE
-65 KVNSFIYKYFGETGS
+65 KEIETFVNNYFGKEGN
-80 YIKNKNFMQIRFS
+80 YIKNNSFNQVRFS
-93 NLTIKEKDFFKEREF
+93 NLTIKDKNTFKNKINVEK
-108 SSKLVRNRYGIRINR
+108 LIGNRYGIRINR
-123 KTKSTIPQ
+123 KTRSTVPQ
-131 SLFNYEFLVRN
+131 SLFNYEFLSRN
-142 NVFIGSLDVNDG
+142 NVFVGSLDINDN
-154 IENNDLKFILAC
+154 IKNEDLKFILAC

-186 KINGNYLEGENGVVA
+186 KINGNYLEGENGVVE

-216 KKNSTDLKEEEFVK
+216 KKASTELKKDEFVK
-230 YAYSLELEEPI
+230 YNYTLELEEPI

-422 FGKATITIKKYAD
+422 FGKATITIKKYSD
-435 NNKADLEARINNL
+435 TNKADLEARINNL
-448 SAKVRKDIESKIGK
+448 SDKVRKDIESKIGK

-507 LKDEKFKF
+507 LKNENLKF
-515 NPKRSF
+515 NLKRSF

-526 LEGFNIINGIRK
+526 LEGFNIINGVRK
-538 VDELIFVKGS
+538 VDELIFTKGS
-548 VFTYTIEENDHIKF
+548 VFTYIIEENACDSIL
-562 KEKLIKIE
+562 EKLTKIE
-570 ENGLGLRKN
+570 ANGLGLRKN
-579 EGFGRIRICTE
+579 EGFGRVRICSE
-590 RGDKYEL
+590 RGGK
-597 PYKKRG
+597 

>member
-1 MRINYEVELLLPV
+1 MKVNYTIELLLPA

-24 DVDITVKRDKDGY
+24 DIDVTVKKDKDGY

-48 LRERVYQFKKAL
+48 LRERVYQFKRAL
-60 GVEED
+60 GVEE
-65 KVNSFIYKYFGETGS
+65 KEIETFVNNYFGKEGN
-80 YIKNKNFMQIRFS
+80 YIKNNSFNQIRFS
-93 NLTIKEKDFFKEREF
+93 NLTIKDKKSYANKINVEKLIE
-108 SSKLVRNRYGIRINR
+108 NRYGIRINR
-123 KTKSTIPQ
+123 KTRSTVPQ
-131 SLFNYEFLVRN
+131 SLFNYEFLSRN
-142 NVFIGSLDVNDG
+142 NVFVGSLDINDN
-154 IENNDLKFILAC
+154 IKNEDLKFILAC

-186 KINGNYLEGENGVVA
+186 KINGNYLEGENGVVE

-216 KKNSTDLKEEEFVK
+216 KKASTELKTDEFVK
-230 YAYSLELEEPI
+230 YNYTLELEEPI

-422 FGKATITIKKYAD
+422 FGKATITIKKYSD
-435 NNKADLEARINNL
+435 INKADLEARINNL
-448 SAKVRKDIESKIGK
+448 SDKVRKDIESKIGK

-507 LKDEKFKF
+507 LKNENLKF
-515 NPKRSF
+515 NLKRSF

-526 LEGFNIINGIRK
+526 LEGFNIINGVRK
-538 VDELIFVKGS
+538 VDELIFTKGS
-548 VFTYTIEENDHIKF
+548 VFTYIVEENACTSIL
-562 KEKLIKIE
+562 EKLAKIE

-579 EGFGRIRICTE
+579 EGFGRVRICSE
-590 RGDKYEL
+590 RG
-597 PYKKRG
+597 GN

>member
-1 MRINYEVELLLPV
+1 MKVNYTIELLLPA

-24 DVDITVKRDKDGY
+24 DIDVTVKKDKDGY

-48 LRERVYQFKKAL
+48 LRERVYQFKRAL
-60 GVEED
+60 GVEE
-65 KVNSFIYKYFGETGS
+65 KEIETFVNNYFGKEGN
-80 YIKNKNFMQIRFS
+80 YIKNNSFNQIRFS
-93 NLTIKEKDFFKEREF
+93 NLTIKDKKSYANKINVEK
-108 SSKLVRNRYGIRINR
+108 LIGNRYGIRINR
-123 KTKSTIPQ
+123 KTRSTVPQ
-131 SLFNYEFLVRN
+131 SLFNYEFLSRN
-142 NVFIGSLDVNDG
+142 NVFVGSLDINDN
-154 IENNDLKFILAC
+154 IKNEDLKFILAC

-186 KINGNYLEGENGVVA
+186 KINGNYLEGENGVVE

-216 KKNSTDLKEEEFVK
+216 KKASTELKKDEFVK
-230 YAYSLELEEPI
+230 YNYTLELEEPI

-507 LKDEKFKF
+507 LKDENLKF
-515 NPKRSF
+515 NLKRSF

-526 LEGFNIINGIRK
+526 LEGFNIINGVRK
-538 VDELIFVKGS
+538 VDELIFTKGS
-548 VFTYTIEENDHIKF
+548 VFTYIIEENACDSIL
-562 KEKLIKIE
+562 EKLTKIE
-570 ENGLGLRKN
+570 ANGLGLRKN
-579 EGFGRIRICTE
+579 EGFGRVRICSE
-590 RGDKYEL
+590 RGGK
-597 PYKKRG
+597 